1 MGKFKIST
9 KKNIIRNIGI
19 KKRLI
24 LGFAVIPI
32 VSMIIVFFISWEQ
45 SKNIIKN
52 NIDSY
57 SNEMLNIIEENIN
70 LNISKFEQQ
79 LDEVLMSKLI
89 YEGLEKSKIMNPT
102 EEYIFANKLNNFLY
116 SKLHLLSSVGEV
128 EILTKDLS
136 ILYTQGFKYFSK
148 SDVLRYSSDAKKT
161 PGKTI
166 WFHTRIDGQGV
177 ISMARAIKDPETKLV
192 NGYIFVAL
200 NENAF
205 GGTFLNA
212 ALGDSNSII
221 ILDENNNFLF
231 GQEDFTYKKYI
242 NLNGHKTIIDSSR
255 YITSYKEISKL
266 NWKVANLVTY
276 NIFLDKIGSVIL
288 TLSIYV
294 VISIGIVVI
303 FTKYIYKSIYDPIDN
318 LVKGMDKVVDG
329 CFDFRVK
336 DEGNDEISLLSKQF
350 NGLVDKINL
359 LLNEVK
365 HEQTL
370 KRESEIKMLQAQI
383 NPHFLFNT
391 LNTLKWI
398 AVMNE
403 DMSVSNGLGALAKLL
418 RNTIVNSKEF
428 VTVKEEIDNIKNY
441 IVIQKLRYGDS
452 FDVNYNIKEEVY
464 HIKII
469 KFILQPIVE
478 NCILHGFDEEKDNQ
492 KIDIYISK
500 IEKFL
505 EIIIRDNGKGFDSN
519 ENKKKNKGN
528 LSGIGY
534 KNVFERI
541 ELTYGENC
549 EMNLKSAI
557 GYGTEVK
564 ILLPIDNKGD
574 EDNNA

>member
-1 MGKFKIST
+1 MGKLKRNS
-9 KKNIIRNIGI
+9 IRNIGI

-45 SKNIIKN
+45 SKNIIRD
-52 NIDSY
+52 NIDNY
-57 SNEMLNIIEENIN
+57 SDEMLNIIEENIN
-70 LNISKFEQQ
+70 LNILKFEQQ

-89 YEGLEKSKIMNPT
+89 YEGLEKSKIMNQT

-148 SDVLRYSSDAKKT
+148 VDVLRYSSIAKNT

-212 ALGDSNSII
+212 ALGDSTSIV
-221 ILDENNNFLF
+221 ILDENSNFLF
-231 GQEDFTYKKYI
+231 GQEKFPYKKHI
-242 NLNGHKTIIDSSR
+242 NLNGHKTIIDKSR

-266 NWKVANLVTY
+266 NWKVVNLVTY
-276 NIFLDKIGSVIL
+276 NSFLDKIGSVIL

-294 VISIGIVVI
+294 VISIIIVII

-359 LLNEVK
+359 LLSEVK

-557 GYGTEVK
+557 GYGTEVR

>member
-1 MGKFKIST
+1 MRKL
-9 KKNIIRNIGI
+9 KKNMIRNIGI

-32 VSMIIVFFISWEQ
+32 ISMIFIFIISWEQ
-45 SKNIIKN
+45 SRNIIKD

-57 SNEMLNIIEENIN
+57 SSEMLNIIEENIN
-70 LNISKFEQQ
+70 LNIAKFEQQ
-79 LDEVLMSKLI
+79 LDEVLMSNLI
-89 YEGLEKSKIMNPT
+89 YEGLQKSKIMNQT
-102 EEYIFANKLNNFLY
+102 EEYTFANNLNNFLY

-148 SDVLRYSSDAKKT
+148 SDVLRYSHIAKKT

-166 WFHTRIDGQGV
+166 WFYTRIDGQGV

-212 ALGDSNSII
+212 ALGDSTSIV

-231 GQEDFTYKKYI
+231 GQKDFPYKKHI
-242 NLNGHKTIIDSSR
+242 KLNGDKTIIDSLR
-255 YITSYKEISKL
+255 YIASYKEIKKL
-266 NWKVANLVTY
+266 NWKVVNLVNY
-276 NIFLDKIGSVIL
+276 NSFLDKIGDVIL
-288 TLSIYV
+288 TLSIYI
-294 VISIGIVVI
+294 VISIGIVII
-303 FTKYIYKSIYDPIDN
+303 FTKYIYKSIYNPIDN
-318 LVKGMDKVVDG
+318 LVRGMDKVVDG
-329 CFDFRVK
+329 CFDFKVK
-336 DEGNDEISLLSKQF
+336 DEGNDEISLLTKQF
-350 NGLVDKINL
+350 NGLVHKINT

-365 HEQTL
+365 HEQIL

-403 DMSVSNGLGALAKLL
+403 DTSVSNGLGALAKLL
-418 RNTIVNSKEF
+418 RDTIVNSKEF
-428 VTVKEEIDNIKNY
+428 ITVREEIDNIKNY

-452 FDVNYNIKEEVY
+452 FDVNYNIKEDVY
-464 HIKII
+464 ELKII

-478 NCILHGFDEEKDNQ
+478 NCILHGFDEDKDNQ

-500 IEKFL
+500 MEKYL
-505 EIIIRDNGKGFDSN
+505 EIIIRDNGKGFDSK
-519 ENKKKNKGN
+519 ESKKKNKGN

-541 ELTYGENC
+541 KLTYGADC
-549 EMNLKSAI
+549 EMDLKSII
-557 GYGTEVK
+557 GYGTEVR
-564 ILLPIDNKGD
+564 ILIPINNERD
-574 EDNNA
+574 EENNA

>member
-1 MGKFKIST
+1 MRKL
-9 KKNIIRNIGI
+9 KKNMIRNIGI

-32 VSMIIVFFISWEQ
+32 ISMIFIFIISWEQ
-45 SKNIIKN
+45 SRNIIKD

-57 SNEMLNIIEENIN
+57 SSEMLNIIEENIN
-70 LNISKFEQQ
+70 LNIAKFEQQ
-79 LDEVLMSKLI
+79 LDEVLMSNLI
-89 YEGLEKSKIMNPT
+89 YEGLQKSKIMNQT
-102 EEYIFANKLNNFLY
+102 EEYTFANNLNNFLY

-148 SDVLRYSSDAKKT
+148 SDVLRYSHVAKKT

-166 WFHTRIDGQGV
+166 WFYTRIDGQGV

-212 ALGDSNSII
+212 ALGDSTSIV

-231 GQEDFTYKKYI
+231 GQKDFPYKKHI
-242 NLNGHKTIIDSSR
+242 KLNGDKTIIDSSR
-255 YITSYKEISKL
+255 YIASYKEIKKL
-266 NWKVANLVTY
+266 NWKVVNLVNY
-276 NIFLDKIGSVIL
+276 NSFLDKIGDVIL
-288 TLSIYV
+288 TLSIYI
-294 VISIGIVVI
+294 VISIGIVII
-303 FTKYIYKSIYDPIDN
+303 FTKYIYKSIYNPIDN
-318 LVKGMDKVVDG
+318 LVRGMDKVVDG
-329 CFDFRVK
+329 CFDFKVK
-336 DEGNDEISLLSKQF
+336 DEGNDEISLLTKQF
-350 NGLVDKINL
+350 NGLVHKINT

-365 HEQTL
+365 HEQIL

-403 DMSVSNGLGALAKLL
+403 DTSVSNGLGALAKLL
-418 RNTIVNSKEF
+418 RDTIVNSKEF
-428 VTVKEEIDNIKNY
+428 ITVREEIDNIKNY

-452 FDVNYNIKEEVY
+452 FDVNYNIKEDVY
-464 HIKII
+464 ELKII

-478 NCILHGFDEEKDNQ
+478 NCILHGFDEDKDNQ

-500 IEKFL
+500 MEKYL
-505 EIIIRDNGKGFDSN
+505 EIIIRDNGKGFDSK
-519 ENKKKNKGN
+519 ESKKKNKGN

-541 ELTYGENC
+541 KLTYGADC
-549 EMNLKSAI
+549 EMDLKSI
-557 GYGTEVK
+557 IDYGTEVR
-564 ILLPIDNKGD
+564 ILTPTNNKGD
-574 EDNNA
+574 DENNA

>member
-1 MGKFKIST
+1 MRKL
-9 KKNIIRNIGI
+9 KKNMIRNIGI

-32 VSMIIVFFISWEQ
+32 ISMIFIFIISWEQ
-45 SKNIIKN
+45 SRNIIKD

-57 SNEMLNIIEENIN
+57 SSEMLNIIEENIN
-70 LNISKFEQQ
+70 LNIAKFEQQ
-79 LDEVLMSKLI
+79 LDEVLMSNLI
-89 YEGLEKSKIMNPT
+89 YEGLQKSKIMNQT
-102 EEYIFANKLNNFLY
+102 EEYTFANNLNNFLY

-148 SDVLRYSSDAKKT
+148 SDVLRYSHVAKKT

-166 WFHTRIDGQGV
+166 WFYTRIDGQGV

-212 ALGDSNSII
+212 ALGDSTSIV

-231 GQEDFTYKKYI
+231 GQKDFPYKKHI
-242 NLNGHKTIIDSSR
+242 KLNGDKTIIDSSR
-255 YITSYKEISKL
+255 YIASYKEIKKL
-266 NWKVANLVTY
+266 NWKVVNLVNY
-276 NIFLDKIGSVIL
+276 NSFLDKIGDVIL
-288 TLSIYV
+288 TLSIYI
-294 VISIGIVVI
+294 VISIGIVII
-303 FTKYIYKSIYDPIDN
+303 FTKYIYKSIYNPIDN
-318 LVKGMDKVVDG
+318 LVRGMDKVVDG
-329 CFDFRVK
+329 CFDFKVK
-336 DEGNDEISLLSKQF
+336 DEGNDEISLLTKQF
-350 NGLVDKINL
+350 NGLVHKINT

-365 HEQTL
+365 HEQIL

-403 DMSVSNGLGALAKLL
+403 DTSVSNGLGALAKLL
-418 RNTIVNSKEF
+418 RDTIVNSKEF
-428 VTVKEEIDNIKNY
+428 ITVREEIDNIKNY

-452 FDVNYNIKEEVY
+452 FDVNYNIKEDVY
-464 HIKII
+464 ELKII

-478 NCILHGFDEEKDNQ
+478 NCILHGFDEDKDNQ

-500 IEKFL
+500 MEKYL
-505 EIIIRDNGKGFDSN
+505 EIIIRDNGKGFDSK
-519 ENKKKNKGN
+519 ESKKKNKGN

-541 ELTYGENC
+541 KLTYGADC
-549 EMNLKSAI
+549 EMDLKSII
-557 GYGTEVK
+557 GYGTEVR
-564 ILLPIDNKGD
+564 ILIPINNERDE
-574 EDNNA
+574 EDNA

>member
-1 MGKFKIST
+1 MRKL
-9 KKNIIRNIGI
+9 KKNMIRNIGI

-32 VSMIIVFFISWEQ
+32 ISMIFIFIISWEQ
-45 SKNIIKN
+45 SRNIIKD

-57 SNEMLNIIEENIN
+57 SSEMLNIIEENIN
-70 LNISKFEQQ
+70 LNIAKFEQQ
-79 LDEVLMSKLI
+79 LDEVLMSNLI
-89 YEGLEKSKIMNPT
+89 YEGLQKSKIMNQT
-102 EEYIFANKLNNFLY
+102 EEYTFANNLNNFLY

-148 SDVLRYSSDAKKT
+148 SDVLRYSHIAKKT

-166 WFHTRIDGQGV
+166 WFYTRIDGQGV

-212 ALGDSNSII
+212 ALGDSTSIV

-231 GQEDFTYKKYI
+231 GQKDFPYKKHI
-242 NLNGHKTIIDSSR
+242 KLNGDKTIIDSSR
-255 YITSYKEISKL
+255 YIASYKEIKKL
-266 NWKVANLVTY
+266 NWKVVNLVNY
-276 NIFLDKIGSVIL
+276 NSFLDKIGNVIL
-288 TLSIYV
+288 TLSIYIV
-294 VISIGIVVI
+294 TSIGIVII
-303 FTKYIYKSIYDPIDN
+303 FTKYIYKSIYNPIDN
-318 LVKGMDKVVDG
+318 LVRGMDKVVDG
-329 CFDFRVK
+329 CFDFKVK
-336 DEGNDEISLLSKQF
+336 DEGNDELSLLTKQF
-350 NGLVDKINL
+350 NGLVHKINT

-365 HEQTL
+365 HEQIL

-403 DMSVSNGLGALAKLL
+403 DTSVSNGLGALAKLL
-418 RNTIVNSKEF
+418 RDTIVNSKEF
-428 VTVKEEIDNIKNY
+428 ITVREEIYNIKNY

-452 FDVNYNIKEEVY
+452 FDVNYNIKEDVY
-464 HIKII
+464 ELKII

-478 NCILHGFDEEKDNQ
+478 NCILHGFDEDKDNQ

-500 IEKFL
+500 MEKYL
-505 EIIIRDNGKGFDSN
+505 EIIIRDNGKGFDSK
-519 ENKKKNKGN
+519 ESKKKNKGN

-541 ELTYGENC
+541 KLTYGADC
-549 EMNLKSAI
+549 EMDLKSI
-557 GYGTEVK
+557 ICYGTEVR
-564 ILLPIDNKGD
+564 ILIPINNERDE
-574 EDNNA
+574 EDNA

>member
-1 MGKFKIST
+1 MRKL
-9 KKNIIRNIGI
+9 KKNMIRNIGI

-32 VSMIIVFFISWEQ
+32 ISMIFIFIISWEQ
-45 SKNIIKN
+45 SRNIIKD

-57 SNEMLNIIEENIN
+57 SSEMLNIIEENIN
-70 LNISKFEQQ
+70 LNIAKFEQQ
-79 LDEVLMSKLI
+79 LDEVLMSNLI
-89 YEGLEKSKIMNPT
+89 YEGLQKSKIMNQT
-102 EEYIFANKLNNFLY
+102 EEYTFANNLNNFLY

-148 SDVLRYSSDAKKT
+148 SDVLRYSHIAKKT

-166 WFHTRIDGQGV
+166 WFYTRIDGQGV

-212 ALGDSNSII
+212 ALGDSTSIV

-231 GQEDFTYKKYI
+231 GQKDFPYKKHI
-242 NLNGHKTIIDSSR
+242 KLNGDKTIIDSSR
-255 YITSYKEISKL
+255 YIASYKEIKKL
-266 NWKVANLVTY
+266 NWKVVNLVNY
-276 NIFLDKIGSVIL
+276 NSFLDKIGNVIL
-288 TLSIYV
+288 TLSIYIV
-294 VISIGIVVI
+294 TSIGIVII
-303 FTKYIYKSIYDPIDN
+303 FTKYIYKSIYNPIDN
-318 LVKGMDKVVDG
+318 LVRGMDKVVDG
-329 CFDFRVK
+329 CFDFKVK
-336 DEGNDEISLLSKQF
+336 DEGNDELSLLTKQF
-350 NGLVDKINL
+350 NGLVHKINT

-365 HEQTL
+365 HEQIL

-391 LNTLKWI
+391 LSTLKWI

-403 DMSVSNGLGALAKLL
+403 DTSVSNGLGALAKLL
-418 RNTIVNSKEF
+418 RDTIVNSKEF
-428 VTVKEEIDNIKNY
+428 ITVREEIYNIKNY

-452 FDVNYNIKEEVY
+452 FDVNYNIKEDVY
-464 HIKII
+464 ELKII

-478 NCILHGFDEEKDNQ
+478 NCILHGFDEDKDNQ

-500 IEKFL
+500 MEKYL
-505 EIIIRDNGKGFDSN
+505 EIIIRDNGKGFDSK
-519 ENKKKNKGN
+519 ESKKKNKGN

-541 ELTYGENC
+541 KLTYGADC
-549 EMNLKSAI
+549 EMDLKSI
-557 GYGTEVK
+557 ICYGTEVR
-564 ILLPIDNKGD
+564 ILIPINNERDE
-574 EDNNA
+574 EDNA